1 MDLSLMIIEIA
12 VKELH
17 IKSILGP
24 VGVREINSKNKLIL
38 NKLGWRSTQTL
49 KKCFRKHI
57 SGLTNK
63 SRKSPGGKNFER

>member
-12 VKELH
+12 LKELH

-49 KKCFRKHI
+49 KKVLQETYFWIDKQI
-57 SGLTNK
+57 KKK
-63 SRKSPGGKNFER
+63 SWG